1 MSDAPGALRR
11 APAERRPSAMGSICG
26 LALVVCGGG
35 LGLSALVDLT
45 DGAGDTAALAA
56 LGAAA
61 GLAGAL
67 LRRSCR
73 IPDRVP
79 PKAAL
84 RAAATAL
91 LTMIVTSALAYLA
104 TGAITTVDDAL
115 IEGTAGFTTTALTVL
130 GNPET
135 QGNGVLFWRAITQ
148 WIGGFAGLAT
158 VIAVLPFLGVGGPA
172 PTKAKA
178 PSGAKHLHS
187 PHVRRILRQYLE
199 LYATLSAIGAG
210 LYLLGGMGPFDAVTY
225 AFTTI
230 STGGFANHAGSF
242 TYFGSPTLEWMGVA
256 GMFLGGLSLAL
267 AWCALRG
274 RHQVVLRSREFAA
287 YCGLIGGAT
296 LVIALVESPGATPM
310 ETLRLS
316 AFTATSAV
324 STTGHW
330 AADWAA
336 WGSGPQLLIVA
347 LVGVGAM
354 SGSSG
359 GGFRVARAMALV
371 SFLHRE
377 VIIQL
382 RPHAV
387 QRVRVGDEVIEDRM
401 VSRML
406 GYQVLFLIT
415 AAGGMV
421 GLALSGAD
429 VVTATAGAVSSL
441 ATFGPAPGELGVG
454 RSIAGLNDEALL
466 VVGTLMFAGK
476 VELYPVLDALAA
488 GVTRPAR
495 AARRALRR
503 RAAT

>member
-1 MSDAPGALRR
+1 MPHTPR
-11 APAERRPSAMGSICG
+11 AVVG
-26 LALVVCGGG
+26 LALAAIAVGAALSIGI
-35 LGLSALVDLT
+35 SALWQLNVLW
-45 DGAGDTAALAA
+45 GPVVG
-56 LGAAA
+56 
-61 GLAGAL
+61 
-67 LRRSCR
+67 
-73 IPDRVP
+73 
-79 PKAAL
+79 
-84 RAAATAL
+84 
-91 LTMIVTSALAYLA
+91 LA

-256 GMFLGGLSLAL
+256 GMFLGGLSLTL

-316 AFTATSAV
+316 AFTATITRGGSKLACDTQLTPLAAYSPPSVDV
-324 STTGHW
+324 STC
-330 AADWAA
+330 
-336 WGSGPQLLIVA
+336 
-347 LVGVGAM
+347 
-354 SGSSG
+354 
-359 GGFRVARAMALV
+359 
-371 SFLHRE
+371 
-377 VIIQL
+377 
-382 RPHAV
+382 RP
-387 QRVRVGDEVIEDRM
+387 
-401 VSRML
+401 
-406 GYQVLFLIT
+406 
-415 AAGGMV
+415 
-421 GLALSGAD
+421 
-429 VVTATAGAVSSL
+429 
-441 ATFGPAPGELGVG
+441 
-454 RSIAGLNDEALL
+454 
-466 VVGTLMFAGK
+466 
-476 VELYPVLDALAA
+476 
-488 GVTRPAR
+488 
-495 AARRALRR
+495 
-503 RAAT
+503 

>member
-1 MSDAPGALRR
+1 
-11 APAERRPSAMGSICG
+11 
-26 LALVVCGGG
+26 
-35 LGLSALVDLT
+35 
-45 DGAGDTAALAA
+45 
-56 LGAAA
+56 
-61 GLAGAL
+61 
-67 LRRSCR
+67 
-73 IPDRVP
+73 
-79 PKAAL
+79 
-84 RAAATAL
+84 
-91 LTMIVTSALAYLA
+91 MIATSALAYWPPGRSPPSTTPSSKEPRLHHHGATLA
-104 TGAITTVDDAL
+104 RRAT
-115 IEGTAGFTTTALTVL
+115 
-130 GNPET
+130 PET

-148 WIGGFAGLAT
+148 WIGGFAAWPT

-172 PTKAKA
+172 PTKAK
-178 PSGAKHLHS
+178 GTVGGKHLHS

-210 LYLLGGMGPFDAVTY
+210 LYLLGGMGPFGTVTY

-267 AWCALRG
+267 AWWRAPRTTPGGAALPG
-274 RHQVVLRSREFAA
+274 FAA

-296 LVIALVESPGATPM
+296 LVIALVESPGDADGDAPPVG
-310 ETLRLS
+310 LHRHLGGVDHRALGRRLGRLGLGS
-316 AFTATSAV
+316 P
-324 STTGHW
+324 
-330 AADWAA
+330 AADR
-336 WGSGPQLLIVA
+336 GPGGRRRH
-347 LVGVGAM
+347 VGVLGRRF
-354 SGSSG
+354 
-359 GGFRVARAMALV
+359 FRWPGRWPLV
-371 SFLHRE
+371 TSCTVR

-441 ATFGPAPGELGVG
+441 ATFGPRRASWGGPLDRRAQRRGAARRRNVDVCGQGGALPG
-454 RSIAGLNDEALL
+454 AGA
-466 VVGTLMFAGK
+466 
-476 VELYPVLDALAA
+476 ALAA
-488 GVTRPAR
+488 RRDQARPGGQAG
-495 AARRALRR
+495 AA
-503 RAAT
+503 AAGAT